1 MSSARRCAGPAPTVA
16 RMPISEA
23 TLIRMDRT
31 VRWLAALAAP
41 VAMCAVAAVARGEAS
56 HAGWPH
62 IQHLAEHR
70 FNQSGT
76 LKGLPH
82 VHNEL
87 LGGNGNDTIW
97 GGEAGDVIWG
107 DFQPSG
113 QPESQQDYLHGGAG
127 NDFIYASH
135 GHNVI
140 WTGAGNDQVAL
151 VYGFGTVFCNGPG
164 LKTLVVRYLPANRRF
179 KLVGCK
185 HVKLVLYRA

>member
-1 MSSARRCAGPAPTVA
+1 MSIPTRLRTRRATAG
-16 RMPISEA
+16 R
-23 TLIRMDRT
+23 R
-31 VRWLAALAAP
+31 LAALAVP
-41 VAMCAVAAVARGEAS
+41 VAVCALAAVARGEAS
-56 HAGWPH
+56 HAGWPQ

-76 LKGLPH
+76 LRGLPH

-97 GGEAGDVIWG
+97 AGEEGDVIWG

-151 VYGFGTVFCNGPG
+151 VYGYGTVFCNGPG
-164 LKTLVVRYLPANRRF
+164 LKTLVVRYLPENRRF

>member
-1 MSSARRCAGPAPTVA
+1 MPTGKDPLTFPPATRRRPAAGGIRRARGALCTGVLATCTLVA
-16 RMPISEA
+16 C
-23 TLIRMDRT
+23 TL
-31 VRWLAALAAP
+31 
-41 VAMCAVAAVARGEAS
+41 AAVAGGEAS
-56 HAGWPH
+56 HAGWPP
-62 IQHLAEHR
+62 IQHLAMHR

-76 LKGLPH
+76 LRGREH

-87 LGGNGNDTIW
+87 LGGNGNDRIFA
-97 GGEAGDVIWG
+97 GEAGDVIWG

-151 VYGFGTVFCNGPG
+151 VYGHGTVFCNGPG
-164 LKTLVVRYLPANRRF
+164 RKTLVVRYLPENRRF
-179 KLVGCK
+179 RLLGCT
-185 HVKLVLYRA
+185 HMRLIRYRA

>member
-1 MSSARRCAGPAPTVA
+1 MSSNKRSATRRTRAGRRPRGLAVRVALWAMGAYALGASGLATV
-16 RMPISEA
+16 
-23 TLIRMDRT
+23 TQGNT
-31 VRWLAALAAP
+31 
-41 VAMCAVAAVARGEAS
+41 S
-56 HAGWPH
+56 HAGWPP
-62 IQHLAEHR
+62 IQHLEEHR

-76 LKGLPH
+76 LRGLPH

-97 GGEAGDVIWG
+97 AGEAGDVIWG

-151 VYGFGTVFCNGPG
+151 VYGHGAVFCNGPG
-164 LKTLVVRYLPANRRF
+164 LKTLVVRYLPENRHYR
-179 KLVGCK
+179 LIGCK